1 MLKETLNEGQR
12 TRLRQLELQREGLRD
27 GEIWKDLQ
35 VTDEQRK
42 QFMAL
47 IQQAQKE
54 TLPLM
59 EELQRTGNKSDIQ
72 PKVIKIRDDLEGKLE
87 ALLTDA
93 QKTQWKEMLGK
104 PMDLADL
111 FDL

>member
-1 MLKETLNEGQR
+1 LKETLNEGQGR
-12 TRLRQLELQREGLRD
+12 RLRELELQRAGLRD

-42 QFMAL
+42 QFMAM
-47 IQQAQKE
+47 IQQAQKKIQ
-54 TLPLM
+54 PLL
-59 EELQRTGNKSDIQ
+59 EEVQKTGNVKEIQ

-93 QKTQWKEMLGK
+93 QKKQWKEMLGK